1 MGPHETQ
8 CTSRAWPWCLRACGC
23 LIKRT
28 PDPALRS
35 TWSPKYVSPH
45 GRPCAIERGCVASL
59 PQSSELALP
68 HHTPL
73 CIQTLTAK
81 GARTALHAQLRWWV
95 TSIASQSSWARQAG
109 ASTKSHVG
117 PWSLR
122 QPCTRW
128 PIVID
133 ASCTRR
139 MEMRAHHPCPKEL
152 IPFPAPSP
160 PLSLPPSRS

>member
-8 CTSRAWPWCLRACGC
+8 CPSRAWPWWLRACGC
-23 LIKRT
+23 LIT
-28 PDPALRS
+28 PHSGVLGLPSMRLRMAGLVPLSAAVWRPFRSHLSLHCPAIPRF
-35 TWSPKYVSPH
+35 
-45 GRPCAIERGCVASL
+45 ASRHL
-59 PQSSELALP
+59 Q
-68 HHTPL
+68 
-73 CIQTLTAK
+73 QK
-81 GARTALHAQLRWWV
+81 AREHRARHAVALHARWEA
-95 TSIASQSSWARQAG
+95 SIASQSSWARQAG

-122 QPCTRW
+122 QPCTCW
-128 PIVID
+128 SIVSD

-139 MEMRAHHPCPKEL
+139 MEMRAHHPCPKER